1 MLLNHFK
8 DYLLL
13 EKNYS
18 PHTITSYLNDLSD
31 FESFIHS
38 IYNIELQ
45 IVQTKQ
51 VRHWISKL
59 SERKMSET
67 SINRKIASLKSFYK
81 FLLKTKVIDRNPLTG
96 IGSLKT
102 GKKIPLPF
110 SENEMNSLFDE
121 DLFNEDFEGIRDK
134 FIIHLFY
141 TTGIRR
147 TELINIKNS
156 DIDKYKKELKV
167 LGKRNK
173 ERIIPLLLSTMT
185 ILDEYEQVKNKFFDD
200 SFNDEYLFIT
210 KKGKKMYDMLVY
222 RIIKSYLSRVSIKH
236 KKSPHM
242 LRHTFATHLLNKGAD
257 LNSIKELLGHS
268 SLAATQIYTH
278 SSIQELKKVYKD
290 AHPRS
295 KK

>member
-38 IYNIELQ
+38 TYNIELQ

-51 VRHWISKL
+51 VRHWISIL

-222 RIIKSYLSRVSIKH
+222 RIIKSYLGRVSIKH